1 MSSPTTERI
10 QESPDPS
17 KLDPAVSAASMSPV
31 NPRLINWS
39 AFLFAILQSV
49 CSAFIAL
56 NGVRLLIG
64 VGAFAAASGAL
75 KLADRMHIAAI
86 RIPLMLLALV
96 GSVLNLV
103 VLWQVWRLRRR
114 PASSWRQSPVPKQKL
129 ASEWLQLILSVL
141 TLLLLAAEFVAHRIL
156 FAGRSCFVFSISS
169 FSRSCN
175 LLLYPTGSSN
185 VLSSAVKI
193 RIFRVESSI
202 AEQISQCS
210 RCSSISLRSSASTVL
225 SMYSEMCSHTCLQS
239 SFIVLSRRTT
249 CVPEPS
255 FLGTVPVVFAASFAR
270 GAAVL
275 SPRQD

>member
-17 KLDPAVSAASMSPV
+17 KLDLAVSAASMSPV

-39 AFLFAILQSV
+39 AFLLAILQSV

-86 RIPLMLLALV
+86 RIPMMLLALV

-103 VLWQVWRLRRR
+103 VLCQVWRLRRR
-114 PASSWRQSPVPKQKL
+114 PASSWRQSAVPKQKL
-129 ASEWLQLILSVL
+129 ASEWLQFTLSVL

-156 FAGRSCFVFSISS
+156 FAGR
-169 FSRSCN
+169 
-175 LLLYPTGSSN
+175 
-185 VLSSAVKI
+185 
-193 RIFRVESSI
+193 
-202 AEQISQCS
+202 
-210 RCSSISLRSSASTVL
+210 
-225 SMYSEMCSHTCLQS
+225 
-239 SFIVLSRRTT
+239 
-249 CVPEPS
+249 
-255 FLGTVPVVFAASFAR
+255 
-270 GAAVL
+270 
-275 SPRQD
+275 